1 VRKQFQDTAAGA
13 PASTER
19 YVQLKVDF
27 LRNQAL
33 SAEAKLI
40 GCLYATYRGR
50 DGLAWPGVRT
60 LMKESGFGRD
70 KVLRARK
77 ELVRHGHLEMRRS
90 KDAAGRFEKP
100 RYKVSAALLV
110 RHSTETQYCGDAARR
125 G

>member
-27 LRNQAL
+27 LRNPAL
-33 SAEAKLI
+33 SAGARLI

-50 DGLAWPGVRT
+50 GGWAWPGVRT

-70 KVLRARK
+70 KVKRARK
-77 ELVRHGHLEMRRS
+77 ELIDRGYLEMTRF
-90 KDAAGRFEKP
+90 KDGSGHFTGA
-100 RYKVSAALLV
+100 RYKVSEALLV
-110 RHSTETQYCGDAARR
+110 RHGTEG
-125 G
+125 